1 MHQHIYQ
8 LEIKVRSNKNKH
20 NKLQNET
27 SLFVRLVFCKKN
39 GGIKVHHNLS
49 ILRNKFENP
58 KLLLNNMILDKW
70 NFLITFRFFTV

>member
-8 LEIKVRSNKNKH
+8 LEIKVRNNKNKH

-39 GGIKVHHNLS
+39 GGIKVNHNLS

-58 KLLLNNMILDKW
+58 KLLLNKMILDNEKGI
-70 NFLITFRFFTV
+70 F

>member
-20 NKLQNET
+20 NKLHNET

-49 ILRNKFENP
+49 ILRKKFENP
-58 KLLLNNMILDKW
+58 KLLLNNNELTKYTCFWTNENGI
-70 NFLITFRFFTV
+70 F